1 MFFEAILFLAG
12 AVLFLL
18 AVVFFIFLWQDRVT
32 LFRRREALRAELMM
46 MKEQRVDL
54 DIREHE
60 LVVWAEGLE
69 NQQKAI
75 EKAEEELRMLTAA
88 KLVSGSEEIHD
99 AAPVEMDAEMAPRS
113 ASKNVKPRAGSAKL
127 HEKAL

>member
-1 MFFEAILFLAG
+1 MYFEAILFLAG

-18 AVVFFIFLWQDRVT
+18 AAVFFIFLWQDRVAM
-32 LFRRREALRAELMM
+32 LRRRESLRAELMT

-75 EKAEEELRMLTAA
+75 EKAEKELRMLTAA
-88 KLVSGSEEIHD
+88 KRGSGGEEIHD
-99 AAPVEMDAEMAPRS
+99 VAPVEIDADSAPRS
-113 ASKNVKPRAGSAKL
+113 ASKNVKRRAGSAKL
-127 HEKAL
+127 YEKAL

>member
-32 LFRRREALRAELMM
+32 MLRRRESLRAELMT

-88 KLVSGSEEIHD
+88 KRVSGGEEMHD
-99 AAPVEMDAEMAPRS
+99 VAPVQMDVESAPIP
-113 ASKNVKPRAGSAKL
+113 ASKKLKPRAGSAKL